1 MLTYYSA
8 YKSSLPNYCGAV
20 IASFQLTLHC
30 KRTQDKEKTDN
41 MKKCERKRAAV
52 VLCGISAAIFLSQM
66 WGSETSQAV
75 ERKAL
80 PQNTV
85 MDQQRLGYY
94 DQKVET
100 SMDLENTISIQEN
113 DSANEEI
120 ETKEPGGNLLVL
132 TSTALSHIE
141 DKVEE
146 IDRQTGEV

>member
-1 MLTYYSA
+1 
-8 YKSSLPNYCGAV
+8 
-20 IASFQLTLHC
+20 
-30 KRTQDKEKTDN
+30 